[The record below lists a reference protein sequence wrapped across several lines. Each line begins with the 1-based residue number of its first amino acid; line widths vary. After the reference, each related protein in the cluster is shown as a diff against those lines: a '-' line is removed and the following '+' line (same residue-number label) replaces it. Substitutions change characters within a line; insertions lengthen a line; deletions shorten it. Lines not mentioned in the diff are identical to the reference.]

1 MAAAVQ
7 PRFPDRRCTAPTSR
21 NGPIMTTPTLLP
33 HHDGSPLHVS
43 TQTPALGELVRVRLR
58 VPADYPALRAVR
70 TLSNP
75 DHEPAWTE
83 ATELGTADGW
93 SWWEA
98 PIVVRNRRHG
108 YRWLLVHESGRVEW
122 LNQAGLSDLETRD
135 ADDFALVA
143 HPAPPEW
150 MYDAVMYQVFPDRF
164 ARSEA
169 ADRHPT
175 PDWAI
180 PARWD
185 EPVDPVMPG
194 RSQQFYGGD
203 LDGIREHLDHLADL
217 GVNLL
222 YLTPFFPAAS
232 NHRYDASSF
241 TRVDPLLGGDEALI
255 RLVAA
260 AHERGIRVI
269 GDLTTNHS
277 GDRHE
282 WFQAALGN
290 PEAPEGEFY
299 YFTDAEHTRYESW
312 LGTPTLPKFNW
323 ASSELRRRFVEGPDS
338 VVAQWLNPPFSL
350 DGWRI
355 DVANMTGRLGDVDLN
370 AEVRQLTRQT
380 MIETNPDTILI
391 AEITN
396 DASGDLTGDGWHG
409 AMTYPSFARPLW
421 AWLCE
426 PTGTPYLTG
435 DGQERTEP
443 WFFGQPVGGIPRYD
457 ARQFVGAVTR
467 FTAGIPWRVRLGNM
481 QTLDSHDT
489 ARFATNAPAEAI
501 PLAVGLSM
509 TLPGMPVLFAGDE
522 FGLVGADGEA
532 SRTPMPW
539 GTESDP
545 EVAARLDLYR
555 QLIALRR
562 RHPGLATGG
571 LRWVHVDQNAVV
583 FVRESAEESILVLAA
598 TTDADVTLPSAALL
612 GAERAEALFGDA
624 ALAAAADGS
633 VGIRSTGP
641 TFAAWALPGVD
652 VPESR
657 EGSGDGDA

>member
-1 MAAAVQ
+1 M
-7 PRFPDRRCTAPTSR
+7 
-21 NGPIMTTPTLLP
+21 
-33 HHDGSPLHVS
+33 
-43 TQTPALGELVRVRLR
+43 
-58 VPADYPALRAVR
+58 
-70 TLSNP
+70 
-75 DHEPAWTE
+75 
-83 ATELGTADGW
+83 
-93 SWWEA
+93 
-98 PIVVRNRRHG
+98 
-108 YRWLLVHESGRVEW
+108 
-122 LNQAGLSDLETRD
+122 
-135 ADDFALVA
+135 
-143 HPAPPEW
+143 
-150 MYDAVMYQVFPDRF
+150 
-164 ARSEA
+164 
-169 ADRHPT
+169 
-175 PDWAI
+175 
-180 PARWD
+180 
-185 EPVDPVMPG
+185 
-194 RSQQFYGGD
+194 
-203 LDGIREHLDHLADL
+203 
-217 GVNLL
+217 NLL

-255 RLVAA
+255 RLVEA

-299 YFTDAEHTRYESW
+299 YFTDAERTRYESW

-489 ARFATNAPAEAI
+489 ARFATNAPAAVI

-545 EVAARLDLYR
+545 KVAARLDLYR

-562 RHPGLATGG
+562 QHPALATGG
-571 LRWVHVDQNAVV
+571 LRWVHVDENAVM
-583 FVRESAEESILVLAA
+583 FVRESAQESILVLAA
-598 TTDADVTLPSAALL
+598 TTDADILLHAGAVIAAD
-612 GAERAEALFGDA
+612 RVEALFGDA